1 MVFTDKGRKYIGELN
16 YQNKKYIVYYISKVK
31 QRVYISQIINDIEK
45 AVDYKNV
52 IIFVEDFRIVN
63 KSNKHF
69 MYGKD
74 VMLIIKPKRENLDRM
89 RLFQNKDVYEI
100 IEKIYKGKEILLS
113 NWEKADYMTN
123 DKQYIIL
130 MPFIDTEKLHK
141 LNAFYKDNKSSKRD
155 IAILTLKENKH
166 KINEILTNRTNII
179 EIDGLLGGING
190 ELEKI

>member
-1 MVFTDKGRKYIGELN
+1 M
-16 YQNKKYIVYYISKVK
+16 
-31 QRVYISQIINDIEK
+31 
-45 AVDYKNV
+45 
-52 IIFVEDFRIVN
+52 
-63 KSNKHF
+63 
-69 MYGKD
+69 
-74 VMLIIKPKRENLDRM
+74 
-89 RLFQNKDVYEI
+89 
-100 IEKIYKGKEILLS
+100 S